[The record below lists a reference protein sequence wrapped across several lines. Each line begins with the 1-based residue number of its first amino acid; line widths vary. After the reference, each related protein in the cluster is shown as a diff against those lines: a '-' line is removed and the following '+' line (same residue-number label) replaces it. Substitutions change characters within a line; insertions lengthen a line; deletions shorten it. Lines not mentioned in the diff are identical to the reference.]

1 MDKEY
6 ISLFNKN
13 GLCIGS
19 NERSLAYS
27 SGQRAGLVF
36 IWNIWKNPDGINEML
51 LQTRSRPNDPFAG
64 SIDAPAGGHIRAKE
78 TPLNAAIREWTEEVG
93 TSITADQLIPLGFI
107 AVDDFFATMPRKVTQ
122 FFFLN
127 PHEISLME
135 TVFSEEVQA
144 FSTVEFKSFTDLV
157 FNRVDSINAVIRSSE
172 NPDSLIT
179 HIINRE
185 ALSAYTPAI
194 IDVIKRSMDS
204 IQHYMS
210 TSKID
215 SAIWNRA

>member
-27 SGQRAGLVF
+27 SGQRVGLVF
-36 IWNIWKNPDGINEML
+36 IWNIWKNPDGIDEML

-64 SIDAPAGGHIRAKE
+64 NIDAPAGGHIRVKE
-78 TPLNAAIREWTEEVG
+78 TPLNAAVREWTEEVG
-93 TSITADQLIPLGFI
+93 KSITADQLIPLGFV
-107 AVDDFFATMPRKVTQ
+107 AVDDLVASKPRKVTQ

-127 PHEISLME
+127 THEIGLME
-135 TVFSEEVQA
+135 TAFSEEVQA
-144 FSTVEFKSFTDLV
+144 FSKVEFKSFTDLV
-157 FNRVDSINAVIRSSE
+157 FDRVDSINAVIRSSE
-172 NPDSLIT
+172 NPDSLIN
-179 HIINRE
+179 HMIKRE

-215 SAIWNRA
+215 PAIWNRE